1 MYIPQHFDLELYTK
15 SRQEANL
22 DALLVK
28 MSKIIEKHE
37 DTDVLET
44 AAKTLEKLCYESHV
58 NYTKCQTARYF
69 NFFFW
74 EENTPLVSFSTAQ
87 Q

>member
-1 MYIPQHFDLELYTK
+1 MANLLYIPQHFDLELYTK

-28 MSKIIEKHE
+28 MSKVIEKHE

-44 AAKTLEKLCYESHV
+44 AAKTLEKLCFESHV
-58 NYTKCQTARYF
+58 NYTKCQTAR
-69 NFFFW
+69 
-74 EENTPLVSFSTAQ
+74 
-87 Q
+87 